1 MPPPGVP
8 PEVWAAIPPE
18 DRATAQILSITDRK
32 LEPAPNPPEPSSN
45 ATSSSVEVGSRGEA
59 TGTSHSWGLQW
70 LPAAPAVPAP
80 SP

>member
-1 MPPPGVP
+1 MPPAGVP

-32 LEPAPNPPEPSSN
+32 LEPAPNPPEPSSG
-45 ATSSSVEVGSRGEA
+45 VGSSGTEVASRGDVSG
-59 TGTSHSWGLQW
+59 TGNSGGLQW
-70 LPAAPAVPAP
+70 LPAAPLPPNP